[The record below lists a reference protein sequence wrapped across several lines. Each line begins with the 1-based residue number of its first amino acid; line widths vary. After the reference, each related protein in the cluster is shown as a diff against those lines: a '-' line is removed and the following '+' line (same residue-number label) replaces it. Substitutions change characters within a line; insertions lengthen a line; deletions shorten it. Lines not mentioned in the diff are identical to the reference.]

1 MAGIWIYSEDE
12 VVAKELL
19 TLAKELAAQSQ
30 ESIGAVAL
38 GETAAEALAE
48 LGAEKVIALKG
59 GLAWEEAYEQALAET
74 FKSEAAKVIL
84 IGGTTRG
91 KYTAAKAAARLEAGL
106 ITDAVKIEM
115 EPGQLIVDRI
125 VFGGLAVSTEEIVLP
140 AMVTI
145 PPHSYEIMAHA
156 AVKGSITVREVT
168 VDPRLTISNV
178 SKVERQGMD
187 ISSADRVI
195 GIGRG
200 VGKQEDLTMIQ
211 NLADVLQA
219 EIGCTR
225 PISEDLKWFSID
237 RYIGIS
243 GKVIK
248 GSLYVAIGTSG
259 QIQHVSG
266 IRDSKII
273 VAVNTN
279 ENEPIFTAADYGIV
293 GSYEEFIPA
302 FIDALKQA
310 KQ

>member
-12 VVAKELL
+12 VVAKEML
-19 TLAKELAAQSQ
+19 TLAKELAAQSY
-30 ESIGAVAL
+30 EPIGAVTLCEA
-38 GETAAEALAE
+38 AAEALAV
-48 LGAEKVIALKG
+48 LGAEKVIVLKG
-59 GLAWEEAYEQALAET
+59 GLAWEEAYEKALAET
-74 FKSEAAKVIL
+74 LKVEEAKVVL

-91 KYTAAKAAARLEAGL
+91 KYIAAKAAARLDAGL
-106 ITDAVKIEM
+106 ITDAVKLEM
-115 EPGQLIVDRI
+115 EADKLVAERI
-125 VFGGLAVSTEEIVLP
+125 VFGGLAVSTEEIALP
-140 AMVTI
+140 ALVTI
-145 PPHSYEIMAHA
+145 PPHSYEIMEPVAI
-156 AVKGSITVREVT
+156 KGNITVKEVT
-168 VDPRLTISNV
+168 VESQLTISNI
-178 SKVERQGMD
+178 SKIERQGVD
-187 ISSADRVI
+187 IGSADRVV

-200 VGKQEDLTMIQ
+200 VGKQEDLAMIQ

-225 PISEDLKWFSID
+225 PISEDLKWFPID

-273 VAVNTN
+273 VAINTN
-279 ENEPIFTAADYGIV
+279 ENEPIFAAADYGIV

-310 KQ
+310 K